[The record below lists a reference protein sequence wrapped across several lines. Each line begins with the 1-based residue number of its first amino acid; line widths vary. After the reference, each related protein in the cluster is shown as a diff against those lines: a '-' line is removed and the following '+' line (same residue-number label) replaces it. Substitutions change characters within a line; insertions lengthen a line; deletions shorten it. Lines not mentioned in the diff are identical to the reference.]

1 VTESL
6 RIVVTAALAF
16 AVAVALTPVLRNA
29 ARRRGYLDVPN
40 DASSHTVPTPRNGG
54 FAVLAGIVLGF
65 MTIAREPEA
74 WKVLL
79 VIVCSAALPFVDEI
93 RPLSRVLRF
102 FIQIALAIG
111 AVLFLELGA
120 EVVLLTRSTQLTLGV
135 IGSILAIVWIVA
147 VLNAYNFM
155 DGLNGLASSAAVW
168 AGLTYAFLGFHCH
181 DSVVAVLGVAVAA
194 AAAGFI
200 PWNVPSGSVFM
211 GDVGSATLG
220 LVLALLS
227 LCLIRDGVPAP
238 AALLPLL
245 SFCSDAF
252 VTIIRRALKGERFF
266 ATRHRSHFYQLLN
279 QQGWSHTAVA
289 ALWSALMIATG
300 LAAIGSASY
309 LEGPAGLMAIG
320 AALLAHVLVFAW
332 VASRHR
338 VA

>member
-1 VTESL
+1 VAEPL
-6 RIVVTAALAF
+6 RIIVTAAAAF
-16 AVAVALTPVLRNA
+16 VVAVVLTPVLRNA

-65 MTIAREPEA
+65 MTIAFEPQA
-74 WKVLL
+74 WKTLL
-79 VIVCSAALPFVDEI
+79 VVLCCAALPIVDEFH
-93 RPLSRVLRF
+93 PLSRVLRF
-102 FIQIALAIG
+102 VIQFALALA
-111 AVLFLELGA
+111 AVLFLELGPR
-120 EVVLLTRSTQLTLGV
+120 VVALSSTMHVNIGVLGSALAV
-135 IGSILAIVWIVA
+135 IWIVA
-147 VLNAYNFM
+147 VLNTYNFM

-168 AGLTYAFLGFHCH
+168 AGLTAAFLGFHTH
-181 DSVVAVLGVAVAA
+181 DAIVGVLGVSVAA

-220 LVLALLS
+220 LVLALVS
-227 LCLIRDGVPAP
+227 LRLVCDGVPAP

-289 ALWSALMIATG
+289 ALWSGLMIFTG
-300 LAAIGSASY
+300 AAAIGFAFY
-309 LEGPAGLMAIG
+309 LKPLAGVLALG
-320 AALLAHVLVFAW
+320 AVIVAHVAVFAW
-332 VASRHR
+332 VASRQR